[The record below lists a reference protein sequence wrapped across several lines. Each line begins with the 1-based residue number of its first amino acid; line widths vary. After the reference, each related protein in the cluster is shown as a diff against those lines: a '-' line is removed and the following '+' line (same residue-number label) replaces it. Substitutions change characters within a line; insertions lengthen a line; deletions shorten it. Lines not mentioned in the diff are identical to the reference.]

1 MGLQKNDIENIEI
14 SLTSH
19 SPSVTLSLPSGEGG
33 EHMSQ
38 SENNNVNLENVA
50 DNLQDALSLLI
61 ILENDLATQQSDEIY
76 LRVVRM
82 IHEILRKV
90 LEGLKM

>member
-1 MGLQKNDIENIEI
+1 
-14 SLTSH
+14 
-19 SPSVTLSLPSGEGG
+19 
-33 EHMSQ
+33 MSQ
-38 SENNNVNLENVA
+38 SENSNVNLENVV

-61 ILENDLATQQSDEIY
+61 ILENDLTTQQSDEIY

-90 LEGLKM
+90 LDGLKM

>member
-1 MGLQKNDIENIEI
+1 MG
-14 SLTSH
+14 
-19 SPSVTLSLPSGEGG
+19 
-33 EHMSQ
+33 Q
-38 SENNNVNLENVA
+38 SENSNNNLENVV

-61 ILENDLATQQSDEIY
+61 ILENDLTTQQLDEIY

-90 LEGLKM
+90 LDSLKM

>member
-1 MGLQKNDIENIEI
+1 
-14 SLTSH
+14 
-19 SPSVTLSLPSGEGG
+19 
-33 EHMSQ
+33 MSQ

-76 LRVVRM
+76 LRAVRI

-90 LEGLKM
+90 LGELKM

>member
-1 MGLQKNDIENIEI
+1 VEKGGGHMG
-14 SLTSH
+14 
-19 SPSVTLSLPSGEGG
+19 
-33 EHMSQ
+33 Q
-38 SENNNVNLENVA
+38 SENSNNNLENVV

-61 ILENDLATQQSDEIY
+61 ILENDLTTQQLDEIY

-90 LEGLKM
+90 LDSLKM

>member
-1 MGLQKNDIENIEI
+1 
-14 SLTSH
+14 
-19 SPSVTLSLPSGEGG
+19 
-33 EHMSQ
+33 MSQ
-38 SENNNVNLENVA
+38 SENNNVNFENTV

-61 ILENDLATQQSDEIY
+61 MLENDLATQQSDEIY

-90 LEGLKM
+90 LDGLKM

>member
-1 MGLQKNDIENIEI
+1 
-14 SLTSH
+14 
-19 SPSVTLSLPSGEGG
+19 
-33 EHMSQ
+33 MSQ
-38 SENNNVNLENVA
+38 SENSNVNLENVV

-61 ILENDLATQQSDEIY
+61 ILENDLTTQQSDEIY

-90 LEGLKM
+90 LDLSLIHI